1 MEHLLAAVDL
11 GSNSFRLSIGR
22 VSVQNGVKH
31 IYQIDRLKE
40 TVRLAAG
47 LNAAKILDD
56 VSIEKAIEV
65 LHRFGERLRS
75 FHPERVRAVATN
87 TFRVARNVPDF
98 LPRAEAA
105 LGFPIEV
112 IAGREEARLIYTGVS
127 HTLPASIDKRLV
139 IDIGGGSTEV
149 IIGKGDEPLLISSL
163 YMGCVSYSR
172 QFFPDGVVD
181 AHSMK
186 MAEVAARRELE
197 VITKP
202 YRKMGWSAA
211 FGSSGT
217 AKALFAILKEG
228 HLSDNGITLEGLTRL
243 RDKII
248 KAGRA
253 IPEDLPGMK
262 VERADVLPGG
272 LAIMRAFFDELHVDR
287 MQTGDGA
294 LRLGV
299 LVDLAGREE
308 AHDRR
313 DESVKAFMR
322 RYQIDAKQALRVK
335 TIALNLFTT
344 LLPERTEQ
352 DEVRH
357 ALSWAADLHEIGLS
371 IAQAG
376 YHKHSAYILNNADMP
391 GFSRVDQSAMALL
404 ALAHTG
410 KLSKVQSWVKQRE
423 QWVAILCLRLAV
435 LLCRR
440 RMDMPTVPLTV
451 SVKNTSIVVKVD
463 KKWLANHPLTDFSL
477 HGEEEEWSKVNFD
490 FELIPI

>member
-1 MEHLLAAVDL
+1 
-11 GSNSFRLSIGR
+11 
-22 VSVQNGVKH
+22 VQNGVKH

-423 QWVAILCLRLAV
+423 QWLAILCLRLAV